1 MADCNH
7 HRHRIEAQ
15 MSSRLRSAALALFA
29 AVALL
34 PGVAAAQS
42 QRVLI
47 QRGETLVRQHCALC
61 HGIGREDASRYPNA
75 PLFRELSKR
84 YPVDV
89 LEEALAEGFT
99 SGHPAMPEYTFSADR
114 AAAIVAYLMS
124 IQTEPNARPQ
134 RQ

>member
-1 MADCNH
+1 MLP
-7 HRHRIEAQ
+7 
-15 MSSRLRSAALALFA
+15 RLLPALLVLALTA
-29 AVALL
+29 GNAS
-34 PGVAAAQS
+34 AQS

-61 HGIGREDASRYPNA
+61 HAVGRSDASPYPGA

-99 SGHPAMPEYTFSADR
+99 SGHPAMPEFTFSAER
-114 AAAIVAYLMS
+114 AAAIVAYLGS
-124 IQTEPNARPQ
+124 IQTEPDARPQ
-134 RQ
+134 RR

>member
-1 MADCNH
+1 
-7 HRHRIEAQ
+7 
-15 MSSRLRSAALALFA
+15 MSSRRLLPALLALALMA
-29 AVALL
+29 GGAGDV
-34 PGVAAAQS
+34 VAQS

-61 HGIGREDASRYPNA
+61 HAVGRTDASPYPNA

-99 SGHPAMPEYTFSADR
+99 SGHPAMPEFTFSAER
-114 AAAIVAYLMS
+114 AAAIVAYLTS

-134 RQ
+134 RR

>member
-1 MADCNH
+1 M
-7 HRHRIEAQ
+7 RPV
-15 MSSRLRSAALALFA
+15 LLALFA
-29 AVALL
+29 LLAL
-34 PGVAAAQS
+34 VAAEAQTARQPS
-42 QRVLI
+42 ARDRALI

-61 HGIGREDASRYPNA
+61 HGVGREDASRYPNA
-75 PLFRELSKR
+75 PLFRELSRR

-99 SGHPAMPEYTFSADR
+99 SGHPAMPEFVFSADR

-124 IQTEPNARPQ
+124 IQVEPHARPQ